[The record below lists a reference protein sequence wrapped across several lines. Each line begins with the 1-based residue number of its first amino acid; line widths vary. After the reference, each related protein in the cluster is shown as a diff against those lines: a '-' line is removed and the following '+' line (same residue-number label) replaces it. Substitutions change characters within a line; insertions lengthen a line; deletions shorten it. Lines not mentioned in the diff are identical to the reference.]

1 MKISIP
7 QKQLL
12 ALEKKAAEEV
22 EKVTKLTKLLEQA
35 EIDHEAC
42 LHSNLAGNTTDQ
54 KLEESK
60 SNLRKLADSIQDA
73 NERSYPMQKIKDKLL
88 IEIYDLEGAI
98 APIDQSCV

>member
-1 MKISIP
+1 MKLVCT
-7 QKQLL
+7 QTWQATLL
-12 ALEKKAAEEV
+12 IK
-22 EKVTKLTKLLEQA
+22 
-35 EIDHEAC
+35 
-42 LHSNLAGNTTDQ
+42 